1 MDTIGMQVRGRVLI
15 IAGSDSGGGAGI
27 QADIKSVTAM
37 GGYAMTAITALT
49 AQNTLGVSAV
59 HPVPVDFL
67 REQIRVVI
75 EDIGVDCVKTG
86 MLHDAAVID
95 VVAEALD
102 QWAQGVPLVVDPVMV
117 AQSGANLLEQGA
129 LVALRER
136 LLPRATLVTPNL
148 PEARALL
155 EDDIPGAE
163 AMEAAASALRQISGG
178 AVLLKGGHLPGD
190 ALLDVLHDGEALHLF
205 HHQRVPTRHT
215 HGTGCSLASAIATG
229 LAQGHG
235 LTAAVTRGRA
245 FLLEAIRTAPGLGR
259 GDGPVNHV
267 HTLDPERVLA
277 LDYPAADVVRHARRG

>member
-67 REQIRVVI
+67 REQIRVVV

-86 MLHDAAVID
+86 MLHDAAVIE

-102 QWAQGVPLVVDPVMV
+102 QWTQGVPLVVDPVMV
-117 AQSGANLLEQGA
+117 AQSGASLLEQGA

-155 EDDIPGAE
+155 EQDIPGAE

-190 ALLDVLHDGEALHLF
+190 ALLDVLHDGEDLHLF

-235 LTAAVTRGRA
+235 LTAAVTRGRS

-259 GDGPVNHV
+259 GDGPINHV
-267 HTLDPERVLA
+267 HTLDPERILA
-277 LDYPAADVVRHARRG
+277 LDYPAADVVRHAHRG